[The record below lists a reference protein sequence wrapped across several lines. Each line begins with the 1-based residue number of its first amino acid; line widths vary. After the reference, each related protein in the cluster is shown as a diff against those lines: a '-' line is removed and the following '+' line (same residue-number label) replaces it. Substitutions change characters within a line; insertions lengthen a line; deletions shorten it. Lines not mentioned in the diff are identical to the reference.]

1 MGRFRGA
8 TFLIVGG
15 FAPSFVPLVSSSY
28 RSYRLPSGQSARAQD
43 GPSTFPGAGVPL
55 ALVGT
60 AALMAVARTTQVA
73 RRAEEAKASKASK
86 PAAKEPKEAVEASA
100 AKEPSAAEATSD
112 PVEDSEPAKPVGF
125 DITKQIGATPP
136 LGFWDPAKLCKSEQQ
151 FRESPGDFGDP
162 LGIAEKVGKYDD
174 EWRNREVNN
183 GRFAMFAAMGII
195 VAENETGMNGG
206 CFEGALCEINTQK
219 MDYGWYGL
227 AGVFA
232 ILLVIASTFGFIV
245 IFDLLTQ
252 LYASEVLLWILFVLG
267 SLLLAKVLATVVHL
281 IATCWKI
288 RQYRALIQT
297 AVHDQDGD
305 GQV

>member
-1 MGRFRGA
+1 M
-8 TFLIVGG
+8 
-15 FAPSFVPLVSSSY
+15 
-28 RSYRLPSGQSARAQD
+28 
-43 GPSTFPGAGVPL
+43 
-55 ALVGT
+55 
-60 AALMAVARTTQVA
+60 MAVARTTQVA

-151 FRESPGDFGDP
+151 FREFRVAELKHGRVAMMAALGAVVQHFVTFPGFGNVPRGIEAPTDGLGGLGFLVLVGLSGYLESEVWKQDDKKEPGDFGDP

-195 VAENETGMNGG
+195 VAENETGLDAVEQI
-206 CFEGALCEINTQK
+206 F
-219 MDYGWYGL
+219 
-227 AGVFA
+227 GV
-232 ILLVIASTFGFIV
+232 
-245 IFDLLTQ
+245 
-252 LYASEVLLWILFVLG
+252 
-267 SLLLAKVLATVVHL
+267 
-281 IATCWKI
+281 
-288 RQYRALIQT
+288 
-297 AVHDQDGD
+297 
-305 GQV
+305 